1 MQLFSEASY
10 FILYTAAC
18 SPASLKRFL
27 FTETVQMTLGKDDG
41 ENIKQKHEAISFMD
55 RVVPSTG
62 DTPGRELIKE
72 PGPARTRQTLGTPR

>member
-10 FILYTAAC
+10 FILYRAAC

-62 DTPGRELIKE
+62 DTPGPELIEE